1 MAAILSGEAGRD
13 GEAEEPEGHE
23 QPGTADEPAEQGG
36 LVPAVIGIAVVER
49 EVDGVEAVRDLV
61 QEETHG
67 ARRVGGD
74 PFPCEPGEVAGDLR
88 GAEGPTA
95 GRLGHRFRI
104 ADLALDVGRDAGHAV
119 VRPVGLGVVADVEVQ
134 ASV

>member
-1 MAAILSGEAGRD
+1 GAGADAERDEQREPVAARDEEGGDADRIDRHERRPDPEAVAAILSGEAGRD

-49 EVDGVEAVRDLV
+49 EVDGVEAVRDLA

-67 ARRVGGD
+67 ARR
-74 PFPCEPGEVAGDLR
+74 
-88 GAEGPTA
+88 
-95 GRLGHRFRI
+95 
-104 ADLALDVGRDAGHAV
+104 
-119 VRPVGLGVVADVEVQ
+119 
-134 ASV
+134 